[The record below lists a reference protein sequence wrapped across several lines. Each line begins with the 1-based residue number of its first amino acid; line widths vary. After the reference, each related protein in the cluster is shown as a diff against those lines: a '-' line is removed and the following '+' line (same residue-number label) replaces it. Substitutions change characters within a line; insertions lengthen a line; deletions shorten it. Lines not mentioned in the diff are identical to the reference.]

1 MSGTHNFDC
10 NNMVSQIKSDNLNFL
25 NKQVTQWREV
35 INKKFT
41 HDQKPHTTILFGGMT
56 ILQDKLVSVALQS
69 LGERYVCLPN
79 ADFEAFQIGKAYGN
93 KAQCNPTYFTVGNL
107 IKYLQNLRD
116 KDGLSTKEIIDNY
129 IYVTSGGC
137 GPCRFGMYLTE
148 YRKALR
154 DAGFEGFR
162 VMNFEHDK
170 GVFQSAEE
178 QSALD
183 FTPKFFITLT
193 KAIVIGDLLNILGY
207 KLRPYEI
214 KKGSVDQ
221 ALKKCEEIVAQ
232 AFIQK
237 RSLIKALY
245 KCKKELSLIKLDRT
259 IQKPKVLITG
269 EFWAALT
276 EGDGNY
282 NLHRFLESQGAE
294 CVPQPLIN
302 RLMLSLWE
310 AKDELEQVHILEN
323 RSAKGI
329 DFSALKSRFLIF
341 VGKWALIAHIK
352 LYSKALGLHD
362 YEIPNMEKLAKLAQ
376 EYYPMQSRG
385 GEAHLEVAH
394 LLESIKENIAHL
406 VISVK
411 PFGCMPSSSVSDGI
425 QSLVLSHFPE
435 ANFLS
440 VETSGE
446 GAVNFYSRVQMALF
460 KAKQLAQEEFKSL
473 KIPDKIPAKINKYTY
488 QPKGKSAGS
497 AAVLM
502 ESIS

>member
-1 MSGTHNFDC
+1 MSGSHNLEFI
-10 NNMVSQIKSDNLNFL
+10 NNQPK
-25 NKQVTQWREV
+25 QWRDT

-41 HDQKPHTTILFGGMT
+41 YDQKPYTTILFGGMT
-56 ILQDKLVSVALQS
+56 ILQDRLVSAALKS

-79 ADFEAFQIGKAYGN
+79 ADFESFRIGKAYGN

-107 IKYLQNLRD
+107 IKYLQKLRD
-116 KDGLSTKEIIDNY
+116 QDGLSVDTIINNY
-129 IYVTSGGC
+129 IFVTSGGC

-148 YRKALR
+148 YRKALK

-183 FTPKFFITLT
+183 FTPKFFITVT
-193 KAIVIGDLLNILGY
+193 KAVVIGDLLNMMGY
-207 KLRPYEI
+207 KIRPYEI
-214 KKGSVDQ
+214 EKGSTNR
-221 ALKKCEEIVAQ
+221 ALKKCEEILAK
-232 AFIQK
+232 AFIDK
-237 RSLIKALY
+237 TSLIKALY
-245 KCKKELSLIKLDRT
+245 RCNKELASVRVDRSVY
-259 IQKPKVLITG
+259 KPKVLITG
-269 EFWAALT
+269 EFWAALV

-282 NLHRFLESQGAE
+282 NLHKFLEDNGAE
-294 CVPQPLIN
+294 CIPQPLIN
-302 RLMLSLWE
+302 RLLLSLWE
-310 AKDELEQVHILEN
+310 AKDKLNQSQVLEKHN
-323 RSAKGI
+323 ANSI

-341 VGKWALIAHIK
+341 IGKWALISHIK
-352 LYSKALGLHD
+352 LYSKILGLDD
-362 YEIPNMEKLAKLAQ
+362 YEIPNMEKLAKLAK

-394 LLESIKENIAHL
+394 LLESIKDNIAHL

-411 PFGCMPSSSVSDGI
+411 PFGCMPSSAISDGI
-425 QSLVLSHFPE
+425 QSLVTSKFPE

-460 KAKQLAQEEFKSL
+460 KAKQLAKEEF
-473 KIPDKIPAKINKYTY
+473 DKAHEDGNVKVKVVP
-488 QPKGKSAGS
+488 
-497 AAVLM
+497 
-502 ESIS
+502 